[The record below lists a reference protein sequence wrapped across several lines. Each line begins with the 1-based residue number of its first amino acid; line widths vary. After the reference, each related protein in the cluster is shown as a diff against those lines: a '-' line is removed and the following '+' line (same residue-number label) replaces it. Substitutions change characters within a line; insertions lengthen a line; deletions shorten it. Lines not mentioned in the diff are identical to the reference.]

1 MMSKSKNV
9 VPSGWSN
16 WFEFPSDSI
25 YEHIYLGNTEKV
37 KEMLPNVVKNGKIN
51 EIHEKYCGFNSD
63 YNWNFTA
70 LGVSIAFGKK
80 DIFEILMKQSGIDFT
95 SNNSGGLKVC
105 VLFTNYILHSFL
117 FLGCM
122 LTDYSFYSY
131 YFYIFSW
138 YVDRLFIL
146 FLLFLYF

>member
-1 MMSKSKNV
+1 MMSKSKKV

-16 WFEFPSDSI
+16 WVGFPSDSI

-51 EIHEKYCGFNSD
+51 EIHGKYSKHCGSYSN
-63 YNWNFTA
+63 YNWYFTA

-95 SNNSGGLKVC
+95 SNNSGGYKVC
-105 VLFTNYILHSFL
+105 VLFTNFIYILF
-117 FLGCM
+117 F
-122 LTDYSFYSY
+122 F
-131 YFYIFSW
+131 
-138 YVDRLFIL
+138 
-146 FLLFLYF
+146 